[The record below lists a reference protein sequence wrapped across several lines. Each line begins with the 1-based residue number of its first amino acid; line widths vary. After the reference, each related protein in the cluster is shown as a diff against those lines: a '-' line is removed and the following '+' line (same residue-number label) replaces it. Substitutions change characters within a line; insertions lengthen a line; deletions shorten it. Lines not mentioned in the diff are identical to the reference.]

1 MPAAAA
7 AATAGVT
14 AAAGGGPAVRV
25 VQQGFR
31 LTLTAPW
38 LVQLL
43 KLYVGRI
50 VLMDATYGLTSYN
63 YPVIS
68 LLVVDQHDNGIPI
81 VFGVIPSAE
90 GKEDVQGF
98 IQDVEDLAGR
108 SSAGP
113 RAAGVPPL
121 VPRARTQPAETGIG
135 AGTAGMAAV
144 QLEEEEDYCVIVE

>member
-14 AAAGGGPAVRV
+14 AAAGGGPAARV
-25 VQQGFR
+25 VR

-50 VLMDATYGLTSYN
+50 VLMDAMYGLTSYN

-68 LLVVDQHDNGIPI
+68 LLVVDQHDNGIP
-81 VFGVIPSAE
+81 VAFGVIPSAE